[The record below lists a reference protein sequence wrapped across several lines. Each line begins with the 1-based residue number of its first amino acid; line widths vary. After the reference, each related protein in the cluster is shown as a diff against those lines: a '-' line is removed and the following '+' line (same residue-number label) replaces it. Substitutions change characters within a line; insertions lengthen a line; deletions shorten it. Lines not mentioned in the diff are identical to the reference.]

1 MSLSSPRYPQQLQP
15 SPDATAWSGPSPE
28 AFVRAR
34 ERLEKYLSVNGVQ
47 YAEESHRRAYTA
59 QHVAALEHVPGQQ
72 FAKVVMLIVDGRPVM
87 AVVPATRAVHFD
99 RVAMVL
105 GAHEVRLACESEFA
119 PLFPDCEVGAM
130 PPFGNLYCVPVY
142 VDESLARNEEIVIQ
156 AGTHRDSIRLRYFDF
171 SRLAQPVVALL
182 SS

>member
-1 MSLSSPRYPQQLQP
+1 MINPSPRYPEKLQ
-15 SPDATAWSGPSPE
+15 SRRDALAFSGQRPE

-34 ERLEKYLSVNGVQ
+34 ERLENYLSVNGVQ

-59 QHVAALEHVPGQQ
+59 QQVAALEHVPGGQ
-72 FAKVVMLIVDGRPVM
+72 FAKVVMLIVDGRPIM

-99 RVAMVL
+99 RVAKVL
-105 GAHEVRLACESEFA
+105 AAHEVRLACESEFA

-142 VDESLARNEEIVIQ
+142 VDESLAGNNDIVIQ
-156 AGTHRDSIRLRYFDF
+156 AGTHRESIRLRYFDF
-171 SRLAQPVVALL
+171 ARLAQPVVAPL
-182 SS
+182 SA

>member
-1 MSLSSPRYPQQLQP
+1 MSTYSPRFPEQVQ
-15 SPDATAWSGPSPE
+15 SHRDAPALSGPHPE

-34 ERLEKYLSVNGVQ
+34 ERLENYLSVNGVE
-47 YAEESHRRAYTA
+47 YAEETHRRAYTA
-59 QHVAALEHVPGQQ
+59 QQVAAVEHVPGNQ

-87 AVVPATRAVHFD
+87 TVLPATRAVQFD
-99 RVAMVL
+99 QVAKVL
-105 GAHEVRLACESEFA
+105 AAHEVRLACESEFA

-142 VDESLARNEEIVIQ
+142 VDELLANNDEIVIQ

-171 SRLAQPVVALL
+171 ARLAQPVVAPL
-182 SS
+182 SN